1 MRRFIIKTA
10 IFLVLAALIAAG
22 IEAYIRS
29 WDNSY
34 KAKDRWMT
42 DNAATVETIILGNS
56 HALFSFRPQYV
67 GSNAYNLANVSQTI
81 DYDNLLLRHYAPMC
95 KRLKNVI
102 ITVDNSNL
110 FDPSLDEIGAHR
122 ATFYRIYMGI
132 RRHSLLSEYS
142 LELLHPATVQ
152 AKWQKHM
159 RHEDMEIDSAGWCYT
174 YKADQRDPSQLDDES
189 VRQRAEG
196 HICGD
201 WRLADYNARELLDIA
216 EYCKKNRLRLTIVQT
231 PTCKKYNLLIPVR
244 QQRFIDSTL
253 DKCRRL
259 YGATVVNLHDSRMFS
274 DSDFF
279 DADHITDRAAA
290 RLSTMVGK
298 MMQR

>member
-67 GSNAYNLANVSQTI
+67 GCNAYNLANVSQTI

-110 FDPSLDEIGAHR
+110 FDPSLDEIGAPGDTACCR
-122 ATFYRIYMGI
+122 NILWNCCILPPYRLNG
-132 RRHSLLSEYS
+132 R
-142 LELLHPATVQ
+142 
-152 AKWQKHM
+152 
-159 RHEDMEIDSAGWCYT
+159 
-174 YKADQRDPSQLDDES
+174 
-189 VRQRAEG
+189 
-196 HICGD
+196 
-201 WRLADYNARELLDIA
+201 
-216 EYCKKNRLRLTIVQT
+216 
-231 PTCKKYNLLIPVR
+231 
-244 QQRFIDSTL
+244 ST
-253 DKCRRL
+253 
-259 YGATVVNLHDSRMFS
+259 
-274 DSDFF
+274 
-279 DADHITDRAAA
+279 
-290 RLSTMVGK
+290 
-298 MMQR
+298 